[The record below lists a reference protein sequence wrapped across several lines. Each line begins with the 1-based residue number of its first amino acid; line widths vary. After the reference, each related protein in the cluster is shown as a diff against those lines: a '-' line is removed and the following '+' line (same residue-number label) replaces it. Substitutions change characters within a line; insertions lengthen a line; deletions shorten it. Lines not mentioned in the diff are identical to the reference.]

1 MKKASLALIMGA
13 TLVLSA
19 CGSEKTAE
27 EAAANDTKVT
37 YTTETEQHSY
47 ALGARMGKF
56 AKDQVVRQ
64 DELGIESDQ
73 GALVAGFNDAFNGQS
88 QFSDEEV
95 EAYVQ
100 AFSTKFQTAEQA
112 DQLASAAVNIEAGI
126 SYLVENGKRE
136 EVITTESGLQYEV
149 LTVGDGANPTAEDTV
164 RVHYHGTLIDG
175 TVFDSS
181 VDRGQPAEFPLNRVI
196 TGWTEGLQLMKVGSK
211 YRLYIP
217 SELAYGQRATGN
229 ITPNS
234 TLVFDVELLAIA
246 PFTD

>member
-1 MKKASLALIMGA
+1 MKKASLALIIGT

-19 CGSEKTAE
+19 CGSDKAE
-27 EAAANDTKVT
+27 EAATNDTVAT
-37 YTTETEQHSY
+37 YTTEAEQHSY

-64 DELGIESDQ
+64 DELGLESDQ
-73 GALVAGFNDAFNGQS
+73 AALVAGFNDAFNDQS

-95 EAYVQ
+95 ETYVQ
-100 AFSTKFQTAEQA
+100 AFSTKFQAADQA
-112 DQLASAAVNIEAGI
+112 DQQLSATKNIEAGKT
-126 SYLVENGKRE
+126 YLVENGKRE
-136 EVITTESGLQYEV
+136 EVMTTESGLQYEI
-149 LTVGDGANPTAEDTV
+149 LNEGDGTNPTAEDTV

-196 TGWTEGLQLMKVGSK
+196 SGWTEGLQLMKVGSK
-211 YRLYIP
+211 YRLFIP
-217 SELAYGQRATGN
+217 SELAYGERATGN
-229 ITPNS
+229 ITPNA